1 MKKNIISGQMKKISY
16 CAIAL
21 YVFCIVSTKAYS
33 QDILKENI
41 QANIHVDQIGSPIH
55 PFTYGMFTEL
65 LHNMFE
71 NGIWAEMLSDRKF
84 FYAVD
89 NSETLE
95 PRNTRRHQLRWRPI
109 GPETDVIMDQEHV
122 YVGKQSPKILLKSGH
137 NGIKQA
143 GLWLCKDRCYE
154 GRIVLSGDS
163 QAKVTVS
170 LVWGPKS
177 ADKESICIDMLSRD
191 YRKYSFRFSSKATTK
206 NGYIEIVG
214 EGNGAFNIGAVSL
227 MPDNNVHGFRKDI
240 IEILKN
246 VGATIYRWPGGNFL
260 ANYDWRHGIGDR
272 DQRPPRYDY
281 AWFAVESNDV
291 GTDEFL
297 TLCDLINAEPYI
309 VVNSGLGDAYSA
321 AQWVE
326 YVNGAEDTPMGMQRV
341 ANGHPEPYN
350 VEYWGIGNEMYGEW
364 QIGYMSSWHYTLK
377 HNMFA
382 EEMRA
387 KDPNIKLVASG
398 ATIYETGTTARHH
411 RKPLRMSLPIKY
423 LSEDD
428 WTGMLLKNSLE
439 NIDYM
444 AEHIYTYFHGHYDEK
459 KQDWVNKR
467 DTLVDLVRRTPNRIK
482 GMVEA
487 MKEYEELIP
496 GVKEKK
502 TPFWVDEWV
511 AGDGRGFNT
520 TLGIAVALHEF
531 FRHSDY
537 VMMGGYTG
545 FNGLYVY
552 DDTDAVISSIGLLFQ
567 LYKNHHAEFPVMI
580 TGNSPQKELMGTI
593 GVDVPKEVS
602 GSSTYPLDV
611 VATVNRD
618 KTKMV
623 VSVVNPT
630 YIEQQLILNY
640 EGRKA
645 DKHAKRYALIP
656 KVITDENSVVAPDLI
671 QIKEDRINLKP
682 KQDIPPHSIVL
693 YEIDLK

>member
-1 MKKNIISGQMKKISY
+1 
-16 CAIAL
+16 
-21 YVFCIVSTKAYS
+21 
-33 QDILKENI
+33 
-41 QANIHVDQIGSPIH
+41 
-55 PFTYGMFTEL
+55 
-65 LHNMFE
+65 
-71 NGIWAEMLSDRKF
+71 
-84 FYAVD
+84 
-89 NSETLE
+89 
-95 PRNTRRHQLRWRPI
+95 
-109 GPETDVIMDQEHV
+109 
-122 YVGKQSPKILLKSGH
+122 
-137 NGIKQA
+137 
-143 GLWLCKDRCYE
+143 
-154 GRIVLSGDS
+154 
-163 QAKVTVS
+163 
-170 LVWGPKS
+170 
-177 ADKESICIDMLSRD
+177 
-191 YRKYSFRFSSKATTK
+191 
-206 NGYIEIVG
+206 
-214 EGNGAFNIGAVSL
+214 
-227 MPDNNVHGFRKDI
+227 
-240 IEILKN
+240 
-246 VGATIYRWPGGNFL
+246 
-260 ANYDWRHGIGDR
+260 
-272 DQRPPRYDY
+272 
-281 AWFAVESNDV
+281 
-291 GTDEFL
+291 
-297 TLCDLINAEPYI
+297 
-309 VVNSGLGDAYSA
+309 
-321 AQWVE
+321 
-326 YVNGAEDTPMGMQRV
+326 
-341 ANGHPEPYN
+341 
-350 VEYWGIGNEMYGEW
+350 MYGEW

-545 FNGLYVY
+545 FNGLYIY

-630 YIEQQLILNY
+630 YIEQQPILNY